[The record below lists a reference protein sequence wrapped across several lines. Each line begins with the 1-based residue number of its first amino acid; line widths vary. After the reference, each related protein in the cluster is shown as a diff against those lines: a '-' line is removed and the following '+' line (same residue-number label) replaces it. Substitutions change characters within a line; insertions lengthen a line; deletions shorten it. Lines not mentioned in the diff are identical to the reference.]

1 MVEGRA
7 ADTQHRSSCCRR
19 SKVAAQGAGRLAKGE
34 EHLVTLGGRLV
45 VELPGRV
52 MTAGDT

>member
-1 MVEGRA
+1 MEGRA
-7 ADTQHRSSCCRR
+7 ADTQHCSSCCRR